1 MKVGHFEVVD
11 PAPAL
16 HDAVAIAMLRPWVDV
31 GSAGTLALGIVERHM
46 MASELGRLAR
56 PGKFLDFTR
65 DRPVM
70 TWEGGVRS
78 LSIPNT
84 IVTYARD
91 AGTGRDFLF
100 LHLREPHMNGEEY
113 CEAIVELV
121 ERFGVVEYCRIGGMY
136 DQVPHTRPIKITATL
151 PDEHLD
157 RLTGI
162 ISSSHGSYQG
172 PTSIVNL
179 IADGLDSA
187 GIESSSLMAHIPHY
201 VQLEEDYMA
210 SARLLDA
217 LCEMYDWPRFLAD
230 KTRGRRQYDQI
241 ERALAGND
249 EVRKHIARMEQD
261 YDESHRPQAPDD
273 PTDEVA
279 LPENMEEFLREV
291 GKRLDD
297 EETTDRE

>member
-1 MKVGHFEVVD
+1 MRLGLFEVVE
-11 PAPAL
+11 PLPEL
-16 HDAVAIAMLRPWVDV
+16 HDAVAVAMLRPWVDV
-31 GSAGTLALGIVERHM
+31 GSAGALALGIVERHM
-46 MASELGRLAR
+46 KAAELGRLAR

-65 DRPVM
+65 ERPVM
-70 TWEGGVRS
+70 TWTGGVRS
-78 LSIPNT
+78 MSIPNT
-84 IVTYARD
+84 TVAYARD

-113 CEAIVELV
+113 CEAIVDLV
-121 ERFGVVEYCRIGGMY
+121 KHFDVVEYCRIGGMY

-162 ISSSHGSYQG
+162 VSPSRSTYQG

-179 IADGLDSA
+179 ISDGLADA
-187 GIESSSLMAHIPHY
+187 GIESSSLMAHLPHY
-201 VQLEEDYMA
+201 VQLDEDYMA

-217 LCEMYDWPRFLAD
+217 LCEMYDLPRFLAD
-230 KTRGRRQYDQI
+230 KTRGQRQYDQI

-249 EVRKHIARMEQD
+249 DVRKHIVRMEQD
-261 YDESHRPQAPDD
+261 YDESNLPQTPDD
-273 PTDEVA
+273 STEEVA

-297 EETTDRE
+297 EETADSE